1 MTEIYNSNVPGA
13 GETGQRCL
21 GHFPLSRGV
30 QGHPGEHH
38 CDADDDDAEIQQ
50 RSHFNKLRNN
60 STSNNHVFQAVEFIA
75 EHLRNEDEYVQ
86 VLLHPSMSDMLLI
99 EYTIYL
105 PSIRAYHTL
114 DALLSSSCAGLTL
127 F

>member
-1 MTEIYNSNVPGA
+1 MAEIYNSNVPGA

-21 GHFPLSRGV
+21 GYFPLSRSV

-38 CDADDDDAEIQQ
+38 CHDND
-50 RSHFNKLRNN
+50 NKLCNN
-60 STSNNHVFQAVEFIA
+60 STSNNQNVFQAVEFIA